1 MGIID
6 AAMRNKLPA
15 ADFGLPAERKYPLN
29 DARHA
34 ANAKAR
40 ATQQEKAGS
49 ITSGQKAE
57 IDAKANAKLGGHA
70 NRHKNLGKYLHKK
83 KG

>member
-6 AAMRNKLPA
+6 AARRKALPA
-15 ADFGLPAERKYPLN
+15 ADFGLPGRRAFPMP
-29 DARHA
+29 DASHA

-40 ATQQEKAGS
+40 ATQGVNKGTLTPS
-49 ITSGQKAE
+49 QKAQ
-57 IDAKANAKLGGHA
+57 IDAKANRKLGHA
-70 NRHKNLGKYLHKK
+70 NRHKNLGKFLHPK